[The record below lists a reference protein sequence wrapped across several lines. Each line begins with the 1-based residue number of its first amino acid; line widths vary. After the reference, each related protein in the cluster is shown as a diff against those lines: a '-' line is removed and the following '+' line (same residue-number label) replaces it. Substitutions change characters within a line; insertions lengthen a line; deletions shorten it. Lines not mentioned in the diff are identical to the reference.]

1 MTDTDRTPD
10 ASADVRERAAAT
22 EDYGGVP
29 ISDQEMAEVWIAPE
43 GEEASGSAQFEGSD
57 RTGSKKTES
66 DTAEADTAESD
77 TVESADPGDA
87 GDTKP
92 EVPQDDP
99 QPVEPA

>member
-43 GEEASGSAQFEGSD
+43 GEEASGSAQFEESD

-66 DTAEADTAESD
+66 DTAESD